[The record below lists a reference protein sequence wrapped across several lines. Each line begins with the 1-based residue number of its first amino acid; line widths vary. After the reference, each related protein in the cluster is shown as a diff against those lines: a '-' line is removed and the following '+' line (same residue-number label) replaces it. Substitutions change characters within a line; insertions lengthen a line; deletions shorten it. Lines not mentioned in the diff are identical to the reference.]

1 EQVGHVIGGGSPGR
15 VVIYSDKGII
25 PLTDSRDHM
34 DERNASGIHLAQT
47 GLDLRM
53 IGRDDDQSGP
63 TKAWAGDVSG
73 NAHWIKF
80 VQKSAVDNDAGIE
93 GRGKARKGFAQ
104 PGKER
109 RIRAHHDDLNSDDPV
124 ITLR

>member
-1 EQVGHVIGGGSPGR
+1 MFHQIVGEATDAFPVNLIDSTVAQRDQGAAPRLEQVGHVIGGGSPGR

-25 PLTDSRDHM
+25 PLTDSGDHM
-34 DERNASGIHLAQT
+34 DDRNASGFYLAQT

-93 GRGKARKGFAQ
+93 G
-104 PGKER
+104 
-109 RIRAHHDDLNSDDPV
+109 
-124 ITLR
+124 